1 MPGEAGM
8 VVGDRYL
15 LEQAIGQ
22 GGLGRVWRAR
32 DQALDRPVAVKEVL
46 LPTGP
51 TSGPATPSGPR

>member
-1 MPGEAGM
+1 M

-32 DQALDRPVAVKEVL
+32 DQVLGRTVAVKEAL
-46 LPTGP
+46 WSSRP
-51 TSGPATPSGPR
+51 